1 MRRSE
6 DMMIA
11 QVNGLKPS
19 KVEGLGKRRHKGDP
33 ERKSLASS
41 SNCLCM
47 SCMKRVKPINFQPT
61 RAREKRVSI
70 FKDRRVRESLESR
83 VDVMEDALVEASVC
97 T

>member
-1 MRRSE
+1 
-6 DMMIA
+6 
-11 QVNGLKPS
+11 
-19 KVEGLGKRRHKGDP
+19 
-33 ERKSLASS
+33 
-41 SNCLCM
+41 M